1 MRVRVILY
9 WGISLALVGASVVC
23 LAQAKPLE
31 GTALQQARQQ
41 ALALE
46 QHGQYDKAKMQ
57 WRAIAKAHP
66 TDPEPY
72 GHLGLLEAHEG
83 DYKAA
88 IPYYRKALALR
99 PDISALRLDLSL
111 ALFKAGDLKGA
122 IPEFKILLKDAAPGS
137 PEALRFNTLI
147 GMSYYG
153 LAEYAT
159 AAPYL
164 QKAADQDPNNAT
176 LLLSLAHSYMWSKQ
190 YKSVLDVYHQILTI
204 NPESAEADMLAGE
217 ALDAMKDNAGATEM
231 FRAAVKANPKEPNAH
246 FALGY
251 LLLSEKKLAEAA
263 VEFNAELANDPD
275 HKQSLLYL
283 ADDEI
288 QMNQLDAAQ
297 PLLERVI
304 KMDPAVPLAHLD
316 LGIIYSEQNRI
327 DEAVRE
333 LSTAAKLWP
342 DNVNV
347 HWRLARLYR
356 TMGKKEEAQAELDKA
371 STLTKAADD
380 DLYKKISESGAR
392 GPQNRPS
399 PPPPISDRPN

>member
-1 MRVRVILY
+1 MSVRSFIY
-9 WGISLALVGASVVC
+9 WSISLGLAGAGMVC
-23 LAQAKPLE
+23 LAQTRPMQGAD
-31 GTALQQARQQ
+31 LQQARQK
-41 ALALE
+41 ALTFE
-46 QHGQYDKAKMQ
+46 QQGQYGPAIGQ
-57 WRAIAKAHP
+57 WRAIAKANP
-66 TDPEPY
+66 EDPEPF

-83 DYKAA
+83 NYKAA

-99 PDISALRLDLSL
+99 PDVPGLRLDLSL
-111 ALFKAGDLKGA
+111 ALFKNGDLKDA
-122 IPEFKILLKDAAPGS
+122 IPEFKILLKDAPSGS

-153 LAEYAT
+153 LAEYAN

-164 QKAADQDPNNAT
+164 QRAADQDPNNAT

-190 YKSVLDVYHQILTI
+190 FKRVLDVYHQILTI

-217 ALDAMKDNAGATEM
+217 ALDEMKDDAGATEM

-263 VEFNAELANDPD
+263 DEFKAELANDPE

-283 ADDEI
+283 ADDDI
-288 QMNQLDAAQ
+288 QMNQLDAAR
-297 PLLERVI
+297 PLLEKVI
-304 KMDPAVPLAHLD
+304 QMDPAVPLAHLD
-316 LGIIYSEQNRI
+316 LGIIYSEQNHNE
-327 DEAVRE
+327 EAVRE

-342 DNVNV
+342 DNVSV
-347 HWRLARLYR
+347 HWRLAKLYR
-356 TMGKKEEAQAELDKA
+356 TMGKKEEAQAEFEKA
-371 STLTKAADD
+371 STLNKAADD

-392 GPQNRPS
+392 GPENRP
-399 PPPPISDRPN
+399 PAPPPISDKPN

>member
-1 MRVRVILY
+1 MRVLLY
-9 WGISLALVGASVVC
+9 WSISLLLGGSSVFC

-31 GTALQQARQQ
+31 GAALQQAREQ

-46 QHGQYDKAKMQ
+46 QHGRYDQAKTQ

-72 GHLGLLEAHEG
+72 GHLGLLEAHEEN
-83 DYKAA
+83 YKAA

-99 PDISALRLDLSL
+99 PDVPGLRLDLSL
-111 ALFKAGDLKGA
+111 ALFKNGDLKGA
-122 IPEFKILLKDAAPGS
+122 IPEFKILLKDSAPGS
-137 PEALRFNTLI
+137 PEALRFNTLL

-153 LAEYAT
+153 LAEYAN

-217 ALDAMKDNAGATEM
+217 ALDEMKDDAGATEM

-251 LLLSEKKLAEAA
+251 LLLTQKKLAEAA
-263 VEFNAELANDPD
+263 AEFNAELANDPD

-283 ADDEI
+283 ADDDI

-297 PLLERVI
+297 PLLEKVI

-316 LGIIYSEQNRI
+316 LGIVYGEQTRNE
-327 DEAVRE
+327 EAVRE
-333 LSTAAKLWP
+333 LLIAEKLWP
-342 DNVNV
+342 DNVSV
-347 HWRLARLYR
+347 HWRLAKLYR
-356 TMGKKEEAQAELDKA
+356 TMGKKEEAQAEFDKA
-371 STLTKAADD
+371 STLNKAADD

-392 GPQNRPS
+392 GPQNRPPA
-399 PPPPISDRPN
+399 PPPLSDRPN